1 MSRCSLYRSLTI
13 FTDFGGSEIIPE
25 QTPTVPAK
33 VPLAGTFLA
42 PKNLSL
48 KPLGC
53 GRGGHP
59 AQAEEAVRLV
69 SVAGRRDM
77 MLGERAA
84 EVELTEGRV
93 TPNMK
98 TPIAFI
104 QADKFGGVQS
114 TALCA
119 CDGLLRGSAVG
130 HGDGEDYCHD
140 NEDCGSYERQQL
152 HERFPP
158 NGKYRP

>member
-1 MSRCSLYRSLTI
+1 M
-13 FTDFGGSEIIPE
+13 
-25 QTPTVPAK
+25 
-33 VPLAGTFLA
+33 PLAGTLFLP
-42 PKNLSL
+42 PKNFSL
-48 KPLGC
+48 KPFG
-53 GRGGHP
+53 
-59 AQAEEAVRLV
+59 QAVVEAAIRLKLKKRVRLV
-69 SVAGRRDM
+69 SVAGLRDM

-84 EVELTEGRV
+84 EIELTEGRV
-93 TPNMK
+93 TPNIK

-140 NEDCGSYERQQL
+140 NEDCGNYERQQL

-158 NGKYRP
+158 NGKYRPQFLT